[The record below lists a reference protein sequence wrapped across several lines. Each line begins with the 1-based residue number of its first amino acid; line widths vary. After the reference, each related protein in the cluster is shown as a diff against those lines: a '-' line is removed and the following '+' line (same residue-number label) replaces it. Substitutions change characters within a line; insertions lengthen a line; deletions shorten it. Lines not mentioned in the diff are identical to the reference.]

1 MVARRPQAPGYPTP
15 WWTGQRVRRLIKEQF
30 GIAYHPGHVW
40 KILVRPGG
48 SPPRPVGRARQ
59 RNEDQI
65 RRWKRQTWPTTKKK
79 AHQQGRTIVFV
90 DETWLLQTGL
100 LKTPFKAPSPAAN
113 HSMLLWPV
121 IL

>member
-1 MVARRPQAPGYPTP
+1 MLDGPQAPGYPTP

-40 KILVRPGG
+40 KILVRLGG
-48 SPPRPVGRARQ
+48 NPPRPVGRARQ

-79 AHQQGRTIVFV
+79 PTNKGARSSSLTRHGFS
-90 DETWLLQTGL
+90 
-100 LKTPFKAPSPAAN
+100 KPAC
-113 HSMLLWPV
+113 
-121 IL
+121 